1 MTLQERDY
9 TIFLNDEERVAFELE
24 EKIENRKGVKN
35 NREFPRF
42 SHPDE
47 SVREFIWHRRS
58 LFPNNYLHLLEYK
71 KLDFD
76 DEADQYHVVIYKAKN
91 EQEIQQYI
99 KQNRKWFIPGSIFLD
114 YNFGHHDA
122 YLFPEQKLGNEY
134 AVDYMLLGK
143 NSDGYSIVLVEFE
156 ISDTPYC
163 RSTANI
169 ESESVK
175 EGLAQIKDWQ
185 RWMLKN
191 QDYFMRNIGLTQKGI
206 DIPIFRIFY
215 YLVVSRR
222 DYMNDIAHDM
232 RSQTMYDMR
241 NLKIVTFDRL
251 EENVRKLA
259 NNHSW

>member
-76 DEADQYHVVIYKAKN
+76 DEADQYHDVIYKAKN

-99 KQNRKWFIPGSIFLD
+99 KQNRK
-114 YNFGHHDA
+114 A
-122 YLFPEQKLGNEY
+122 YTVASFRRW
-134 AVDYMLLGK
+134 LLLSK
-143 NSDGYSIVLVEFE
+143 
-156 ISDTPYC
+156 
-163 RSTANI
+163 
-169 ESESVK
+169 
-175 EGLAQIKDWQ
+175 
-185 RWMLKN
+185 
-191 QDYFMRNIGLTQKGI
+191 
-206 DIPIFRIFY
+206 
-215 YLVVSRR
+215 
-222 DYMNDIAHDM
+222 
-232 RSQTMYDMR
+232 
-241 NLKIVTFDRL
+241 
-251 EENVRKLA
+251 
-259 NNHSW
+259 